1 MVFSS
6 SIFLLLFLPMVIAI
20 YYNPVVK
27 ARAFRNVFL
36 LLASLLF
43 YAWGEPVYVFI
54 MLATIAVN
62 WALALKINKTKLI
75 MAIILDIGL
84 LFVYKYANFAAAN
97 LGFPVPGIALPI
109 GISFFTFQMISY
121 MVDVYRGKARAQ
133 KNFLSCALYISLFP
147 QLIAGPII
155 RYADIEEQLNN
166 RKENWDDFCE
176 GLKRFVVGLGKKLLI
191 ANNCALAADAAFDHI
206 KQGGEIG
213 AAFAWLGVIAYTLQI
228 FFDFSGYSDMAI
240 GLGRMFGF
248 KFLENFNYPYISASI
263 TEFWRRWHIS
273 LGSWF
278 RDYVYIPLGGSRVN
292 TKSRLFMNLLI
303 VWLLTGIWHGANW
316 TFIAWG
322 LGYFVFLA
330 SEKFFLPISK
340 CPKPLAHVYT
350 MLIVICLFVIFRA
363 NSLGDAANY
372 YAVMFGFGNS
382 PFITEDFWFY
392 LGSLKLYFFFGIL
405 FCFPVVKR
413 IEVLFPSLSFA
424 VCIILFTLCFASIV
438 KGGYNPFIYF
448 NF

>member
-1 MVFSS
+1 
-6 SIFLLLFLPMVIAI
+6 
-20 YYNPVVK
+20 
-27 ARAFRNVFL
+27 
-36 LLASLLF
+36 
-43 YAWGEPVYVFI
+43 
-54 MLATIAVN
+54 
-62 WALALKINKTKLI
+62 
-75 MAIILDIGL
+75 
-84 LFVYKYANFAAAN
+84 
-97 LGFPVPGIALPI
+97 
-109 GISFFTFQMISY
+109 
-121 MVDVYRGKARAQ
+121 
-133 KNFLSCALYISLFP
+133 
-147 QLIAGPII
+147 
-155 RYADIEEQLNN
+155 
-166 RKENWDDFCE
+166 
-176 GLKRFVVGLGKKLLI
+176 
-191 ANNCALAADAAFDHI
+191 
-206 KQGGEIG
+206 
-213 AAFAWLGVIAYTLQI
+213 
-228 FFDFSGYSDMAI
+228 
-240 GLGRMFGF
+240 MFGF

-273 LGSWF
+273 LSSWF

-340 CPKPLAHVYT
+340 FPKPLAHVYT
-350 MLIVICLFVIFRA
+350 MLAVICLWVVFRA
-363 NSLGDAANY
+363 NSLGDAADY

-405 FCFPVVKR
+405 FCFPVAKR
-413 IEVLFPSLSFA
+413 IDMRFPSLSFA
-424 VCIILFTLCFASIV
+424 VCIILFTLGFASVV